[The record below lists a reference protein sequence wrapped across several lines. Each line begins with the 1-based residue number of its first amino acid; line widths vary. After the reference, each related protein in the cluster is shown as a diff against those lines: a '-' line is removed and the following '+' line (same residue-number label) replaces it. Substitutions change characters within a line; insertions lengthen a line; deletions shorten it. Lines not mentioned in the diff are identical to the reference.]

1 MIKGI
6 GTDLWEKKRVE
17 KSISKFGDKF
27 IKKVLTEKE
36 QKEYQAKKTYE
47 KKVSFLSN
55 NFACKEAVSKALG
68 TGFSEGITLKN
79 IEVLRESGGNPC
91 LQLKGFNIPHISTGN
106 ILREAINAGTEL
118 GAKAKSLMDE
128 GILVSDE
135 VIVGVVVERIAQ
147 KDCESG
153 FLFDGYPRTI
163 PQAKAL
169 DINSVEINLVIEIK
183 VPDDVIVSRMS
194 GRRVHLSSGRNYH
207 VDFNPPK
214 VADVDDLTGEEL
226 IQREDDK
233 PETVKDRL
241 EVYRTQTL
249 PLIDFYSERAQ
260 KGELNYLKISGV
272 GSPTEVSDLILE
284 KIKKG

>member
-1 MIKGI
+1 MKIILLGPPGAGKG
-6 GTDLWEKKRVE
+6 T
-17 KSISKFGDKF
+17 
-27 IKKVLTEKE
+27 
-36 QKEYQAKKTYE
+36 QA
-47 KKVSFLSN
+47 
-55 NFACKEAVSKALG
+55 
-68 TGFSEGITLKN
+68 
-79 IEVLRESGGNPC
+79 EVLCQE
-91 LQLKGFNIPHISTGN
+91 FNIPHISTGN

-118 GAKAKSLMDE
+118 GKKAKSLMDE

-135 VIVGVVVERIAQ
+135 VIVGVVVDRIAQ

-183 VPDDVIVSRMS
+183 VPDDVIVNRMS

-214 VADVDDLTGEEL
+214 EADVDDLTGEAL

-260 KGELNYLKISGV
+260 KRDLNYLKIPGV
-272 GSPTEVSDLILE
+272 GSPTEVSNLILE
-284 KIKKG
+284 KIKNG